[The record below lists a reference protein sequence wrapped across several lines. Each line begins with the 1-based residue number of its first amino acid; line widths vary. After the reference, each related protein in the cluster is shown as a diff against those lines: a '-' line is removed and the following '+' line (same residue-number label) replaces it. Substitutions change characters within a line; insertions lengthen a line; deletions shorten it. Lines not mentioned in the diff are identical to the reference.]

1 MASLAI
7 TPEQEPITFVVPGTP
22 VAKGRPRIS
31 TRGGFVR
38 SFTPHKTVAFESLVA
53 MKAEQAMAGADPL
66 DGPLA
71 LKLYVELAIPQSW
84 SLKKKAGALQ
94 GIVKPTSR
102 PDIDNYVK
110 AIADGG
116 NGILWRD
123 DSQITD
129 LSAVKRYGQHPGVH
143 VEVRAL

>member
-1 MASLAI
+1 MASLPLDFA
-7 TPEQEPITFVVPGTP
+7 EPIRFVVPGTP
-22 VAKGRPRIS
+22 VAKQRARIS
-31 TRGGFVR
+31 TRGGVVR

-66 DGPLA
+66 AGPVA

-84 SLKKKAGALQ
+84 SLKKKNGAIN
-94 GIVKPTSR
+94 GAVKPCGR

-110 AIADGG
+110 SIADGG

-129 LSAVKRYGQHPGVH
+129 LSAVKRYGQQPGVH
-143 VEVRAL
+143 VEVTAL